1 MLEEQDNVRDR
12 LFTVQDVMQ
21 SNAREKLQQK
31 SLRIQHN
38 LSVIGGGGL
47 LLSVIVGLFGINL
60 DGIPGGEDNPYAFAI
75 FSILL
80 SLLGA
85 IVIVAGIKR
94 LGLKNPPTE
103 EEVTSRKAELQEF
116 VHQFQ
121 QASEAHEKVQHVTT
135 DSDTTSTQGFLEDD
149 NTPQQGTL
157 DGSNDY
163 YVRMN

>member
-31 SLRIQHN
+31 SLRIQH
-38 LSVIGGGGL
+38 
-47 LLSVIVGLFGINL
+47 NL